1 MPRFPETVKNT
12 LTKIVS
18 DMAKSP
24 EAFVRNPSADFT
36 RDRMLNF
43 EDTVNLILSMGSAP
57 INREL
62 LDYFQYVSPSVP
74 SASAFVQ
81 QRAKILPD
89 AFRTLF
95 LRFNSCFAESSSLDG
110 FRLLACDGTD
120 LDFYGS
126 PADAEYYFIPGNASV
141 GCCTIHVNTLY
152 SLCSRR
158 YVDAVIQPCHGKDDF
173 RAFCD
178 MVDRTPQ
185 EEAGKTIFITDR
197 GFASLNVYAHV
208 IEKGAFFLIR
218 AKETEAM
225 KLAGRRTGEF
235 DTAAHVTLVRRRIP
249 QVRSNPEVRFVWK
262 GCSFDFLAYGAEGAY
277 EMSLRVVC
285 IRLPGGAY
293 EYLVTNLPPDRFPPD
308 ILKELYYRRWG
319 VETSFRE
326 LKYAIGLSA
335 FHCRRPDF
343 VIQEIWARLTL
354 YNFCELITS
363 HVAVTQKHTK
373 HVYQLNYTMA
383 IQICH
388 SFLKILPSAYQPDVE
403 TLIGRYLLP
412 VRKERD
418 YKRKVKPRHAVS
430 FLYRLA

>member
-12 LTKIVS
+12 LARIVS

-24 EAFVRNPSADFT
+24 GAFVRNPSADFT

-43 EDTVNLILSMGSAP
+43 ENTVSLILSMGSAS

-95 LRFNSCFAESSSLDG
+95 LRFSSCFAESPSFDG

-120 LDFYGS
+120 LDFYGT
-126 PADAEYYFIPGNASV
+126 PADADYYFIPGNAST
-141 GCCTIHVNTLY
+141 GCYTIHVNALY

-178 MVDRTPQ
+178 MVDRTPR
-185 EEAGKTIFITDR
+185 EEAGKTIFIADR
-197 GFASLNVYAHV
+197 GFASLNAYAHV
-208 IEKGAFFLIR
+208 MEKGAFFLIR

-225 KLAGRRTGEF
+225 KLAGQRTGEF
-235 DTAAHVTLVRRRIP
+235 DTDAHVTLVRRRIP
-249 QVRSNPEVRFVWK
+249 QVRSDPEIRFVWK
-262 GCSFDFLAYGAEGAY
+262 GCSFDFLAYGAEGTY

-285 IRLPGGAY
+285 ISLPGGAY
-293 EYLVTNLPPDRFPPD
+293 EYLVTNLPSDRFPPST
-308 ILKELYYRRWG
+308 LKELYYRRWG

-326 LKYAIGLSA
+326 LKHAIGLSA
-335 FHCRRPDF
+335 FHCRKPDF

-363 HVAVTQKHTK
+363 HVVVGQKHTK

-388 SFLKILPSAYQPDVE
+388 RFLQILPSAYQPDVE
-403 TLIGRYLLP
+403 MLIGRYLLP
-412 VRKERD
+412 VRKGRH

>member
-1 MPRFPETVKNT
+1 
-12 LTKIVS
+12 
-18 DMAKSP
+18 MANSP

-43 EDTVNLILSMGSAP
+43 ENTVNLILSMGSAS

-62 LDYFQYVSPSVP
+62 LDFFQYVSPSVP

-95 LRFNSCFAESSSLDG
+95 LRFNSCFAESPSFNG

-120 LDFYGS
+120 LDFYGN
-126 PADAEYYFIPGNASV
+126 PADAEYYFILGNASV
-141 GCCTIHVNTLY
+141 GCCTIHVNALY
-152 SLCSRR
+152 SLCSKR

-178 MVDRTPQ
+178 MVGRTPQ
-185 EEAGKTIFITDR
+185 QD
-197 GFASLNVYAHV
+197 
-208 IEKGAFFLIR
+208 
-218 AKETEAM
+218 
-225 KLAGRRTGEF
+225 
-235 DTAAHVTLVRRRIP
+235 AHVTLVRRRIP
-249 QVRSNPEVRFVWK
+249 QVRSDPETRFVWK
-262 GCSFDFLAYGAEGAY
+262 GCSFDFLAYGAEGTY

-285 IRLPGGAY
+285 ISLPGGAY
-293 EYLVTNLPPDRFPPD
+293 EYLVTNLPADKFPPD
-308 ILKELYYRRWG
+308 TLKELYYRRWG

-326 LKYAIGLSA
+326 LKYAVGLSA
-335 FHCRRPDF
+335 FHCRKPDF

-363 HVAVTQKHTK
+363 HVAVEQKNTK

-388 SFLKILPSAYQPDVE
+388 NFLRILPSTYQPDVE

-412 VRKERD
+412 VRKERN

-430 FLYRLA
+430 FLYRMA